1 MEVTVK
7 RNPVFADL
15 YNVPAD
21 AEIMILIGGRGSGKT
36 YEASKF
42 IAYSATVNEKRC
54 QVLRDEKSTI
64 RESILNEV
72 LLRYDRANIEG
83 AFDGKFTRLE
93 NGIKSNLTGEM
104 QVFAKG
110 FRASSLEK
118 KANMKS
124 VSNVDIAVIEEGE
137 DVRDEE
143 KFNTFADSI
152 RNEGSLIVFIL
163 NTPDVHHWLIRTYFN
178 LIPVTTEDEPDFTQA
193 DLDGYF
199 KIEQKN
205 LPGVYSIFT
214 TYHHNPYLPAKTVS
228 RYKAYGNKESH
239 LYNPHHYFTSIKG
252 YSTTGMKGQY
262 FKRYKFISLADYLAL
277 PYNEAYG
284 QDFGTTSPAGTIGM
298 KIHREKMY
306 VRELN
311 YEGLELKP
319 LAFKLNDLGFDGTT
333 LIVADC
339 AEPDTIRNL
348 RFGLKHMMSEKEI
361 QQYPNA
367 ASGFRNIRPA
377 PDKNIAAGLT
387 SLLSMDIYVVETST
401 NLIKEMQMYCE
412 ATDRDGKSLG
422 KPIDAYN
429 HLIDPMRYV
438 KQVHS
443 KWW

>member
-1 MEVTVK
+1 MDVIVK

-15 YNVPAD
+15 YNVPSD

-42 IAYSATVNEKRC
+42 IAYSATIKGKRC

-64 RESILNEV
+64 RESILNEI
-72 LLRYDRANIEG
+72 LLRYDTANING
-83 AFDGKFTRLE
+83 AFDGQFTRLE
-93 NGIKSNLTGEM
+93 NGIKSNETGEM

-124 VSNVDIAVIEEGE
+124 VSNVDLAVVEEGE
-137 DVRDEE
+137 DIRDED

-163 NTPDVHHWLIRTYFN
+163 NTPDVHHWIIKTYFN
-178 LIPVTTEDEPDFTQA
+178 LVPVTVDDEPDFDA
-193 DLDGYF
+193 NDLDGYF
-199 KIEQKN
+199 KIEQKKI
-205 LPGVYSIFT
+205 PGVYSIFT
-214 TYHHNPYLPAKTVS
+214 TYHNNPHLPEKTVK
-228 RYKAYGNKESH
+228 RYQAYGDKKSH
-239 LYNPHHYFTSIKG
+239 LYNPHHYLVSIKG
-252 YSTTGMKGQY
+252 YANTGMKGQY
-262 FKRYKFISLADYLAL
+262 FKRYKYITLKEYLDL

-284 QDFGTTSPAGTIGM
+284 LDFGTTSPAGTIGM
-298 KIHREKMY
+298 KIHKEKLF

-319 LAFKLNDLGFDGTT
+319 LGFKLNDLGFNGST

-348 RFGLKHMMSEKEI
+348 RFGLNGIMSDKEKL
-361 QQYPNA
+361 QYPVA
-367 ASGFRNIRPA
+367 AAGFRNIRPA
-377 PDKNIAAGLT
+377 PDKSIIAGLNK
-387 SLLSMDIYVVETST
+387 LLSMDIYVVETSV
-401 NLIKEMQMYCE
+401 NLIKEFQMYCE

-429 HLIDPMRYV
+429 HCIDPMRYV
-438 KQVHS
+438 IQVHGA
-443 KWW
+443 WW